1 MIAASY
7 VPSESDIPEDSICE
21 APLTINIPYGLQR
34 RPLEPS
40 GSYWSSRGMNITFP
54 ISLQKAA
61 EGHNGNGLASNMAGP
76 RKKRKKWSVEEDL
89 ELIAAVKRHGEGSW
103 ALISKEE
110 YEGEI
115 TVAQLSQVII
125 SFG

>member
-7 VPSESDIPEDSICE
+7 VPIDSDIPEDSICE

-34 RPLEPS
+34 RPQEPS
-40 GSYWSSRGMNITFP
+40 DSYWSSRGMNITFP

-61 EGHNGNGLASNMAGP
+61 EGHNGNALASNMGP
-76 RKKRKKWSVEEDL
+76 RKKRKKWSAEEDQ
-89 ELIAAVKRHGEGSW
+89 ELIAAVNRHGEGSW

-115 TVAQLSQVII
+115 TVSQLSQVII
-125 SFG
+125 LFG